1 MKSTLPE
8 PIVISPL
15 ELLKLT
21 AVDTIDLTE
30 THKNETM
37 KITLDLTLNQFEE
50 LKYLVDLELDK
61 DSNLVK
67 FNEDEELIASLL
79 DLRQKL
85 KQPIVTN

>member
-1 MKSTLPE
+1 
-8 PIVISPL
+8 
-15 ELLKLT
+15 
-21 AVDTIDLTE
+21 
-30 THKNETM
+30 M